1 MSTVSSRQGY
11 LAAFGAVAIWTG
23 FNIVSRIAGKSAL
36 AGTDMLALRVGVAAL
51 ILLLCGGLPSGA
63 LRDARLWL
71 LTLLGGLGVSL
82 FAYSGFKYAPA
93 AHGGLLLP
101 GMQPFLVALFAW
113 WLTGERLRRHK
124 LPGYALIGAGLALSA
139 APLFAGAGG
148 DAWIGDLLLLLASLS
163 WAAFGVLARRW
174 AYPAWPLTRAI
185 TIMAAMIYLPIYLL
199 WLPKH
204 LAAAPWPALLFQA
217 AYQGGAAAIVAMLL
231 YLRAIAALGAVRVG
245 MLFALIPVLAGLLA
259 VPLLDEPLTGYLAAG
274 LVCVSLGAWLAAREP
289 AVVAAVA
296 PAACGAR

>member
-1 MSTVSSRQGY
+1 MSTLSLRQSY

-23 FNIVSRIAGKSAL
+23 FNLVSRLGGKSAL

-51 ILLLCGGLPSGA
+51 ILLLCGGLPRGA

-113 WLTGERLRRHK
+113 LLAGERLQRHK

-139 APLFAGAGG
+139 LPLFSGAGG
-148 DAWIGDLLLLLASLS
+148 DSWKGDLLLLLASVS

-185 TIMAAMIYLPIYLL
+185 TIMAALIYLPVYLL

-204 LAAAPWPALLFQA
+204 LAAASWPTLLFQA

-231 YLRAIAALGAVRVG
+231 YLRAITALGAVRVG

-259 VPLLDEPLTGYLAAG
+259 APLLNEPLTGYLAAG
-274 LVCVSLGAWLAAREP
+274 LACVSLGAWLAARQP
-289 AVVAAVA
+289 AAVA
-296 PAACGAR
+296 EAVPAACGAR